1 MRFKT
6 NAFGAVAMNSISTG
20 MVPYSFGTFAQLKQ
34 KWAEPSWH
42 YKCQGEKSP

>member
-20 MVPYSFGTFAQLKQ
+20 TVPYSFGTLVQLKQ
-34 KWAEPSWH
+34 KVGRAIVAL
-42 YKCQGEKSP
+42 